1 MSREIRF
8 RTLLPIAE
16 TVLAALF
23 GGVGLWQ
30 RKQILSQPFLGDQ
43 ILWESTARYHGWPSR
58 SLARKFLS
66 CAAHAE

>member
-16 TVLAALF
+16 TVVAALF

-30 RKQILSQPFLGDQ
+30 RKQILSQPYLGRPDFVGEHRT
-43 ILWESTARYHGWPSR
+43 LPWVALAVACKEVPLLRR
-58 SLARKFLS
+58 S
-66 CAAHAE
+66 C

>member
-8 RTLLPIAE
+8 RTRLPIAE

-43 ILWESTARYHGWPSR
+43 IL
-58 SLARKFLS
+58 
-66 CAAHAE
+66 